1 MNRWMAL
8 QTRVIGVS
16 SDEAAAEEEEEEVC
30 REDVLCSLV
39 V

>member
-16 SDEAAAEEEEEEVC
+16 SDEAAAEEEEEVC

>member
-16 SDEAAAEEEEEEVC
+16 SDDEAAAAEEEVC
-30 REDVLCSLV
+30 REDVVCSSVLV
-39 V
+39 

>member
-16 SDEAAAEEEEEEVC
+16 SDDEAAAAEEVC
-30 REDVLCSLV
+30 REDVVCSSV
-39 V
+39 VV